1 MPRPVIVNSGPL
13 KYAQN
18 ISIGPHVLRAD
29 EPLDAAGDDL
39 GPNPYELLLAA
50 LGACTSMTLRMYA
63 GRKEWPLRG
72 VEVRLT
78 HSRIYA
84 EDCATCD
91 TKEGMLDR
99 IDREIHLMGDLSD
112 DQRQRLMEIADRCPI
127 HRTLKSEIEIRTHLA
142 PPAPLQK
149 AEKQ

>member
-1 MPRPVIVNSGPL
+1 MPRPVIVNSGLL

-29 EPLDAAGDDL
+29 EPLDIGGDL

-63 GRKEWPLRG
+63 ERSEWPLRG

-99 IDREIHLMGDLSD
+99 IDREIHLIGNLSD
-112 DQRQRLMEIADRCPI
+112 EQRHRLMEIADRCPI
-127 HRTLKSEIEIRTHLA
+127 HRTLKSAIEIRTQLA
-142 PPAPLQK
+142 APG
-149 AEKQ
+149 AYVRS